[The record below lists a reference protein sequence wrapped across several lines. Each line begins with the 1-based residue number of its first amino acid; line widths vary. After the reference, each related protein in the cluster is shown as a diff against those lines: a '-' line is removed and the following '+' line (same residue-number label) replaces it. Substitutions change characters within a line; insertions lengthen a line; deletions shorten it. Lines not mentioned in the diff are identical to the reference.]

1 MVNVRIEVHIDGLA
15 LPKGV
20 YLLITFCMSVLQTL
34 VYHDITNLLMECLK
48 SPIFGLSFPQ
58 HNLTWYV

>member
-15 LPKGV
+15 LPKGAF
-20 YLLITFCMSVLQTL
+20 LLISSCMSVSKTL

-48 SPIFGLSFPQ
+48 GPIFGRSLPQ